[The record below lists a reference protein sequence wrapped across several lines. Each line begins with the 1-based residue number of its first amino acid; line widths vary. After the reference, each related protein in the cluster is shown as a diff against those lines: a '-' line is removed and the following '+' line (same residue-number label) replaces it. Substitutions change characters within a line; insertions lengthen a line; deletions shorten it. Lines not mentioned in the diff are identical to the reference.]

1 MANII
6 SGTFKALYAGLRQL
20 PKRRLTMRYP
30 YVQTEMQSYYTYD
43 PKLGVAKPGYKGRH
57 IIWLDKCTG
66 CQLCS
71 IACENISQAIEMVK
85 VNRAQPNNKKSIFP
99 QVDYAKCVF
108 CGFCID
114 PNTPVMVNP
123 GVRSIQQLSVGDKVL
138 THTGD
143 YKPITKVWNLNYSG
157 PLYLIHVYGKPQ
169 PLICTEDHPIL
180 AVSRPKSKRKDGRLL
195 KSEGPI
201 DFYKPEQLKSG
212 DYMLSPIVRKESD
225 IETYSEIVTLYRGG
239 QVKKTFELPASP
251 ELFRL
256 IGYYLSEGFC
266 EGGRSVRFA
275 FHRKE
280 SNLVA
285 DCAALLHQFFKKSV
299 SLKKNGPNGTV
310 VVLHSAIAE
319 QFFSQFGK
327 GALNKKLPDW
337 VFFAPAKK
345 QIQLIKGLWLGD
357 GCRINQPRQNI
368 LNITTISQ
376 TLAFQSQQV
385 LARLGVIATLERQI
399 VPKKQTSYHVNIFGQ
414 WAEKLSVLMRIDFS
428 HERSKRT
435 SMFVLNEKFVYMPI
449 RKIEVK
455 NVKNYRVMDVTVQDD
470 HTFAPLG
477 LATHNC
483 VDACP
488 FYALGMTEDFN
499 LVSTT
504 KKDLVYSPEKLAIP
518 PKDSR
523 PKVQLKIEKDTA
535 YHD

>member
-1 MANII
+1 
-6 SGTFKALYAGLRQL
+6 
-20 PKRRLTMRYP
+20 
-30 YVQTEMQSYYTYD
+30 
-43 PKLGVAKPGYKGRH
+43 
-57 IIWLDKCTG
+57 
-66 CQLCS
+66 
-71 IACENISQAIEMVK
+71 MVK

-114 PNTPVMVNP
+114 PKTPVMVNP
-123 GVRSIQQLSVGDKVL
+123 GVRTIQEISVGDKVL
-138 THTGD
+138 THTGE
-143 YKPITKVWNLNYSG
+143 YKPVTKVWDFNYSG
-157 PLYLIHVYGKPQ
+157 PLYRIHVYGKPE
-169 PLICTEDHPIL
+169 PLICTGDHPIL
-180 AVSRPKSKRKDGRLL
+180 AVSRIKSNSKDGRLL
-195 KSEGPI
+195 KAEGPI
-201 DFYKPEQLKSG
+201 DFYKPEQLKVG
-212 DYMLSPIVRKESD
+212 DYMLSPIVRKEVD
-225 IETYSEIVTLYRGG
+225 IEIYSEVVTLYRGG
-239 QVKKTFELPASP
+239 NVKKTLELQATP

-266 EGGRSVRFA
+266 DGERTVRFA

-280 SNLVA
+280 TNLVT
-285 DCAALLHQFFKKSV
+285 DCSALLHEFFKKSV
-299 SLKKNGPNGTV
+299 TLKKNGPNGTLV
-310 VVLHSAIAE
+310 ILHSAIAE

-345 QIQLIKGLWLGD
+345 QIQLITGLWLGD
-357 GCRINQPRQNI
+357 GCRIYQPRQNI

-376 TLAFQSQQV
+376 TLAFQTQQV

-399 VPKKQTSYHVNIFGQ
+399 VANKQISYRVNIFGQ
-414 WAEKLSVLMRIDFS
+414 WAQKLSELMQMDFAY
-428 HERSKRT
+428 ERSKRT
-435 SMFVLNEKFVYMPI
+435 SMFLMNEKFVYMPI
-449 RKIEVK
+449 RKIEVES
-455 NVKNYRVMDVTVQDD
+455 VANYRVMDVTVQDD

-504 KKDLVYSPEKLAIP
+504 KKDLVYSPERLAIP
-518 PKDSR
+518 PKVTR
-523 PKVQLKIEKDTA
+523 PKVELKIEKDVA